1 MKKILAIFC
10 LVISMIGCSKEDNPT
25 IPTNTSINISELV
38 SFIGKSPQYIKN
50 NFTNGVL
57 INESGTLGKTELS
70 YRYKTND
77 TEYRITFNSNT
88 ESEMTSI
95 RVVGDFNAYADGIE
109 VYKKEMDLINESINY
124 VTYIAR
130 YNGSLSGLMDFSNR
144 NEFWEYVAENDV
156 SKSVTETWW
165 IVNEATRYF
174 TVNGTYDRNINR
186 ITVQIEDKI
195 YN

>member
-130 YNGSLSGLMDFSNR
+130 YDGSLSGLMDFSNR

-156 SKSVTETWW
+156 SKSVTEIWW

-186 ITVQIEDKI
+186 IIVQIEDKI